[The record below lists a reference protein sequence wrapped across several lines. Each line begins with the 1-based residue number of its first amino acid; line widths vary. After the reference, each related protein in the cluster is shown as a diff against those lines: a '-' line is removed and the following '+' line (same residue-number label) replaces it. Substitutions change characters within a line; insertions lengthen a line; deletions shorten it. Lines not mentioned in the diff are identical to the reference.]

1 METITML
8 DLSRI
13 VQELENLAE
22 EITSSSRSGT
32 GNNEGFVQS
41 TFKLDNEIA
50 FLKVCLKAYLNYLDY
65 EACFNPNKVQPFI
78 DEARAFEDKH
88 WDMLKSLKYR

>member
-1 METITML
+1 ML

-22 EITSSSRSGT
+22 EITSTSGDN
-32 GNNEGFVQS
+32 GVYVQS

-65 EACFNPNKVQPFI
+65 EACFNPNRLQPFI

-88 WDMLKSLKYR
+88 WDMLKTVKYR